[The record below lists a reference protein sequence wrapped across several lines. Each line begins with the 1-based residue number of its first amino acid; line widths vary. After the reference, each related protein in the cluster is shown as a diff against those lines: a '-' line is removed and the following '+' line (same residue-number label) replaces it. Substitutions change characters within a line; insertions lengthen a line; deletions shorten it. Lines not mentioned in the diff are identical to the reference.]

1 MSRNSTSVFLPLE
14 SIRGLCA
21 VTIVYHHLK
30 WSHWI
35 GELGVVANASL
46 LVELFFALSAFV
58 MAHRYLDRVGDVGG
72 WLRFMW
78 LRAARILPL
87 HLAVLGVWLACGVH
101 ELAATDGSAVD
112 LVASPDFLKRVVLLH
127 AVFGSDLPWNV
138 PSWSVSVEAWTYL
151 AFGGVLVATASHRRT
166 LAIVFASSAVA
177 AFAVL
182 AFAVPGGIFDFT
194 GPATLARCV
203 YAFSLGALGYVGFE
217 ALGLHSRSLP
227 VAVATSIEFA
237 AVVALLSTITLFGD
251 SPYAVA
257 VPVLFPMVLCVLAWG
272 QGLVAALLRMPWLV
286 GLGALSYSIYMLHA
300 GLWAI
305 GMQAARILDEKYD
318 IMGYSAQRPGQI
330 EFFGSVP
337 ATFLVATGFVATV
350 ILCSAV
356 TYRFLE
362 QPARDAMR
370 RWIEPGSARPTA
382 VPSPVG
388 PVQVSGTRAMPT
400 A

>member
-1 MSRNSTSVFLPLE
+1 MSRSSTTVFLPLE

-30 WSHWI
+30 WSHGL

-58 MAHRYLDRVGDVGG
+58 MAHRYFDRVGDVGG

-101 ELAATDGSAVD
+101 ELAATDGSPVD
-112 LVASPDFLKRVVLLH
+112 LLASPDFLKRVVLLH

-166 LAIVFASSAVA
+166 LAVVFASSAVA
-177 AFAVL
+177 GFAVL
-182 AFAVPGGIFDFT
+182 AFGIPGGIHEFT
-194 GPATLARCV
+194 GPATLARCI
-203 YAFSLGALGYVGFE
+203 YAFSLGALGYVAFE
-217 ALGLHSRSLP
+217 ALGLEARPLP
-227 VAVATSIEFA
+227 TAVATAIEFA
-237 AVVALLSTITLFGD
+237 AVVALLATITLFGD
-251 SPYAVA
+251 SPFAVG
-257 VPVLFPMVLCVLAWG
+257 VPLLFPIVLCVLAWG
-272 QGLVAALLRMPWLV
+272 QGLVATALSARWLV
-286 GLGALSYSIYMLHA
+286 GLGALSYSVYMLHA

-305 GMQAARILDEKYD
+305 GMQAARILDEKFE
-318 IMGYSAQRPGQI
+318 IMGYSANRPGEL
-330 EFFGSVP
+330 EFFGSMP
-337 ATFLVATGFVATV
+337 ATFLVATGFVIVV

-356 TYRFLE
+356 THRFLE

-370 RWIEPGSARPTA
+370 RWIEPGAARPSA
-382 VPSPVG
+382 VPTPGS
-388 PVQVSGTRAMPT
+388 VQVSGTRAMPT

>member
-30 WSHWI
+30 WSHGI
-35 GELGVVANASL
+35 GDLGVVANASL

-58 MAHRYLDRVGDVGG
+58 MAHRYLDRVADVGG

-101 ELAATDGSAVD
+101 DLAATDGSAVD
-112 LVASPDFLKRVVLLH
+112 LLTSPDFLKRVALLH

-138 PSWSVSVEAWTYL
+138 PSWSVAVEAWTYL

-166 LAIVFASSAVA
+166 IAVVFASSAA
-177 AFAVL
+177 AGFAVL
-182 AFAVPGGIFDFT
+182 AFGIPGGIHEFT
-194 GPATLARCV
+194 GPATLARCI
-203 YAFSLGALGYVGFE
+203 YAFSLGALGYVAFE
-217 ALGLHSRSLP
+217 GAGLHRRRLP
-227 VAVATSIEFA
+227 TAAATSIELA
-237 AVVALLSTITLFGD
+237 AVVALLSTITMFGD

-257 VPVLFPMVLCVLAWG
+257 VPLLFPVVLCLLAWG
-272 QGLVAALLRMPWLV
+272 QGLVATLLRARWLV
-286 GLGALSYSIYMLHA
+286 GLGALSYSVYMLHA

-305 GMQAARILDEKYD
+305 GMQVARVLDERFE
-318 IMGYSAQRPGQI
+318 IMGYSAERPGQI
-330 EFFGSVP
+330 EFFHSVP
-337 ATFLVATGFVATV
+337 ATFLIATGFVAVV

-356 TYRFLE
+356 TYRYLE

-370 RWIEPGSARPTA
+370 RWIEPGASRPSAVATPG
-382 VPSPVG
+382 S
-388 PVQVSGTRAMPT
+388 VQVSGTRAMPT

>member
-1 MSRNSTSVFLPLE
+1 MPRNSTSVFLPLE

-21 VTIVYHHLK
+21 VTIVVHHLK
-30 WSHWI
+30 WSHGLGDI
-35 GELGVVANASL
+35 GVVANASL
-46 LVELFFALSAFV
+46 LVEMFFALSAFV
-58 MAHRYLDRVGDVGG
+58 MAHRYLDRVSDVGG
-72 WLRFMW
+72 WLRFVW

-101 ELAATDGSAVD
+101 GIASADGSAVD
-112 LVASPDFLKRVVLLH
+112 LLISPDFLKRVVLLH

-138 PSWSVSVEAWTYL
+138 PSWSVAVEAWTYL

-166 LAIVFASSAVA
+166 TAVVFASSAVA
-177 AFAVL
+177 GFAVL
-182 AFAVPGGIFDFT
+182 AFGIPGGIHDFT

-203 YAFSLGALGYVGFE
+203 YAFSLGALGYIAFE
-217 ALGLHSRSLP
+217 GTGLQHLRMP
-227 VAVATSIEFA
+227 TAAATSIELA
-237 AVVALLSTITLFGD
+237 AVAAFIATVTIFGD

-257 VPVLFPMVLCVLAWG
+257 VPLLFPLVLCLFAWG
-272 QGLVAALLRMPWLV
+272 QGLVSAALRTPWLV
-286 GLGALSYSIYMLHA
+286 GLGTLSYSVYMLHA

-305 GMQAARILDEKYD
+305 GMQAARILDERFD
-318 IMGYSAQRPGQI
+318 VMGYSAERPGEL

-337 ATFLVATGFVATV
+337 ATFLIATGFLAVV

-356 TYRFLE
+356 TYRYLE

-370 RWIEPGSARPTA
+370 RWIEPGASRTSDAPAPGSA
-382 VPSPVG
+382 
-388 PVQVSGTRAMPT
+388 QINGTRAMPT